1 MEEILNMPRTSK
13 VSNYETVGGVSPST
27 TMSKRSFQITN
38 KSGLTML
45 RCTKLTEEFRV
56 FTGRITLSNGA
67 ISVDGRS
74 MFELLQLAAVVGT
87 VLTVE
92 LVGPDSGL
100 LMQRIAPLL
109 EE

>member
-1 MEEILNMPRTSK
+1 
-13 VSNYETVGGVSPST
+13 
-27 TMSKRSFQITN
+27 
-38 KSGLTML
+38 ML

-74 MFELLQLAAVVGT
+74 MIELLQLAAVVGT

-92 LVGPDSGL
+92 LSGPDSEV
-100 LMQRIAPLL
+100 LMKRIAPLL
-109 EE
+109 EG

>member
-1 MEEILNMPRTSK
+1 MEETFNMPTQSK
-13 VSNYETVGGVSPST
+13 FRSYETPGTSST
-27 TMSKRSFQITN
+27 LATTAKRSFQITN
-38 KSGLTML
+38 ECGLTML

-74 MFELLQLAAVVGT
+74 MIELLQLAAVVGT

-92 LVGPDSGL
+92 LSGPDSEV
-100 LMQRIAPLL
+100 LMKRIAPLL
-109 EE
+109 EG